1 MVGEV
6 IVLHVYGT
14 SSDLNNIGSQISG
27 QVVMATTLAIGGII
41 LAIIAIVLAVWASRR
56 KVQ

>member
-6 IVLHVYGT
+6 IVLPVYGT
-14 SSDLNNIGSQISG
+14 SSDLNNIGSQISS
-27 QVVMATTLAIGGII
+27 QVVMETTLAIGGII
-41 LAIIAIVLAVWASRR
+41 LAIIGIVLAVWASRR